1 MNISPVSFG
10 RAIRINTQDKAVAQ
24 RIAEVAN
31 MTNYEITKPSTSEG
45 RAMQRFIENIFNDTH
60 LANGKARVVSGT
72 SGDYYIFSGKE
83 AAKAHEIVE
92 ETKQQIIEEN
102 KFVESL
108 PDRYCRK
115 RQRGEYYV
123 KHQQLF
129 ADRNRKI
136 LNLVED
142 GRKGAKT
149 IIDVDSTTFKNDD
162 NSETTIIDRLTY
174 KYSQDDAVDVR
185 IFERHSF

>member
-10 RAIRINTQDKAVAQ
+10 RAIRINTKDKAVAQ
-24 RIAEVAN
+24 RIAEIAN
-31 MTNYEITKPSTSEG
+31 MTNYEITKPTTSEG
-45 RAMQRFIENIFNDTH
+45 RALQRFVENIFNDTH
-60 LANGKARVVSGT
+60 LVNGKARVVSG
-72 SGDYYIFSGKE
+72 SCGDFYIFSGKE
-83 AAKAHEIVE
+83 AAKAQEIVE
-92 ETKQQIIEEN
+92 TTKQQIIEEN

-115 RQRGEYYV
+115 QQRGEYYV

-129 ADRNRKI
+129 ADRNRQI

-142 GRKGAKT
+142 GRKGIKT

-162 NSETTIIDRLTY
+162 KSETTIIDRLTY
-174 KYSQDDAVDVR
+174 KSSQDDAVDVR
-185 IFERHSF
+185 IFERQ